1 MRKEEMKITLV
12 TDTWLPSINGVVTT
26 LTNTVEILR
35 SWGHTVQVIEP
46 SQFKTVGAPGYKE
59 VRLSWDIW
67 RVGLMI
73 EQFRPDAIHIATEG
87 PLGLAARWYCKVEK
101 RSIPHN
107 TSYHTKFPEYF
118 HKMFRVPE
126 DWGYY
131 CMRIFHKF
139 STRVLVTNQDMADDL
154 TARGFQNLA
163 VWNRGVDRELFN
175 PDKRKR
181 MSYRS
186 PIILC
191 VSRASKEKGLE
202 DFCELKVRGTKI
214 LVGDGPLLP
223 ELKRQY
229 PNVIYIGFKQGDELA
244 HFYAAADVFVFPSK
258 TDTFGVVMLEAIAS
272 GTPVAAYPVTG
283 PRDVV
288 INGVNGFTSYDLN
301 YAVEQA
307 LGCDRSRV
315 RKDSERYDWAECTQT
330 FLDNLTV
337 IS

>member
-1 MRKEEMKITLV
+1 MKITLV

-26 LTNTVEILR
+26 LTNTVEALR
-35 SWGHTVQVIEP
+35 SWGHIVQVIEP
-46 SQFKTVGAPGYKE
+46 SQFRTVGAPGYKE
-59 VRLSWDIW
+59 VRLSWNIW
-67 RVGLMI
+67 RVGKMI
-73 EQFRPDAIHIATEG
+73 EQFQPDAIHIATEG

-107 TSYHTKFPEYF
+107 TSYHTKFPEYLYQ
-118 HKMFRVPE
+118 HYSIPLTV
-126 DWGYY
+126 GYWA
-131 CMRIFHKF
+131 MRLFHKF

-154 TARGFQNLA
+154 TARGFKNLA

-181 MSYRS
+181 LSYRG

-214 LVGDGPLLP
+214 LVGDGPMLL
-223 ELKRQY
+223 ELKRRY
-229 PNVIYIGFKQGDELA
+229 PNVIYIGFKQGEELA
-244 HFYAAADVFVFPSK
+244 NFYAAADVFVFPSK

-288 INGVNGFTSYDLN
+288 VNGVNGFTNDDLA
-301 YAVEQA
+301 YATECA
-307 LGCDRSRV
+307 LLCDRRKV
-315 RKDSERYDWAECTQT
+315 REDSKRYDWAECTQT
-330 FLDNLTV
+330 FLNNLTE
-337 IS
+337 ISH

>member
-1 MRKEEMKITLV
+1 MKITLV

-26 LTNTVEILR
+26 LTNTVDILR

-46 SQFKTVGAPGYKE
+46 SQFRTVGAPRYKE

-67 RVGLMI
+67 RVGPMI
-73 EQFRPDAIHIATEG
+73 EQFQPDAIHIATEG
-87 PLGLAARWYCKVEK
+87 PLGLAARWYCKVDK

-107 TSYHTKFPEYF
+107 TSYHTKFPEYLYQH
-118 HKMFRVPE
+118 HKIPVS
-126 DWGYY
+126 WGYWW
-131 CMRIFHKF
+131 MRIFHKF

-154 TARGFQNLA
+154 TERGFKNLA

-181 MSYRS
+181 LSYQG

-214 LVGDGPLLP
+214 LVGDGPMLT
-223 ELKRQY
+223 ELKSRY
-229 PNVIYIGFKQGDELA
+229 PNVIYIGFKQGEELA
-244 HFYAAADVFVFPSK
+244 NFYAAADVFVFPSK
-258 TDTFGVVMLEAIAS
+258 TDTFGVVMLEAMAS

-283 PRDVV
+283 PRDVIV
-288 INGVNGFTSYDLN
+288 NGVNGFAHDDLV

-307 LGCDRSRV
+307 LLCDRRKV
-315 RKDSERYDWAECTQT
+315 REDSKRYDWAECTQT
-330 FLDNLTV
+330 FLDNLTQ
-337 IS
+337 IKLERN

>member
-1 MRKEEMKITLV
+1 MKISLV

-26 LTNTVEILR
+26 LTNTVDILR
-35 SWGHTVQVIEP
+35 SRGHTVQVIEP
-46 SQFKTVGAPGYKE
+46 SQFRTIGAPGYKE

-67 RVGLMI
+67 RVGKMI
-73 EQFRPDAIHIATEG
+73 EQFQPDAIHIATEG
-87 PLGLAARWYCKVEK
+87 PLGLAARWYCKVDK

-107 TSYHTKFPEYF
+107 TSYHTKFPEYLYQ
-118 HKMFRVPE
+118 HYNIPLTV
-126 DWGYY
+126 GYWA
-131 CMRIFHKF
+131 MRLFHKF

-154 TARGFQNLA
+154 TERGFKNLA

-181 MSYRS
+181 LSYQG

-214 LVGDGPLLP
+214 LVGDGPMLT
-223 ELKRQY
+223 ELKSRY
-229 PNVIYIGFKQGDELA
+229 PNVIYIGFKQGEELA
-244 HFYAAADVFVFPSK
+244 NFYAAADVFVFPSK

-288 INGVNGFTSYDLN
+288 VNGVNGFTNDDLA
-301 YAVEQA
+301 YATEQA
-307 LGCDRSRV
+307 LLCDRNKV
-315 RKDSERYDWAECTQT
+315 REDSKRYDWAECTQT
-330 FLDNLTV
+330 FLNNLTE
-337 IS
+337 ISH